1 MHVFHY
7 NTIKDFF
14 GIANSQGL
22 GRWSIMGAKS
32 GERSLRTT
40 LKEKTGKKFD
50 AKLHIL
56 ASANMPVH
64 ITQLGEIILNF
75 MHLRFH
81 SFSRNFSSIF
91 LRQFLAFQKKIS

>member
-1 MHVFHY
+1 
-7 NTIKDFF
+7 
-14 GIANSQGL
+14 
-22 GRWSIMGAKS
+22 MGAKS

-56 ASANMPVH
+56 ALANMPVH

-75 MHLRFH
+75 MPLRFH

-91 LRQFLAFQKKIS
+91 LRQFEPLRKNILKLQTL